1 MLYLILSSAVTVC
14 AGIGFS
20 YGIFRFFREK
30 SALYIRM
37 IVFSVGCAMFGRLF
51 ESLQL
56 IANGY
61 IAGGF
66 HVGVLGI
73 AGSFL
78 FLFSANYGQMDSI
91 VDDGSEQFKK
101 TKLISLIAPL
111 AVLGM
116 WCILVVS
123 KGFNKTTVAYGVE
136 TLVIAPA
143 VYFNFKH
150 LIIEDVDFG
159 LIRAI
164 RLYNLL
170 AIVYAFLCMA
180 EMFVK
185 SFNNPLVFIIIIYVL
200 QCLVLLAI
208 IPVLE
213 RGVKTWTT

>member
-1 MLYLILSSAVTVC
+1 MYLYFSLALTVC
-14 AGIGFS
+14 AGIGFG
-20 YGIFRFFREK
+20 YGLYRFFRDE
-30 SALYIRM
+30 SALYVRM
-37 IVFSVGCAMFGRLF
+37 IIFSIGSAMLGRLF
-51 ESLQL
+51 ETLQYL
-56 IANGY
+56 VNGQ
-61 IAGGF
+61 IESGF
-66 HVGVLGI
+66 QVGMLGTV
-73 AGSFL
+73 GSFM
-78 FLFSANYGQMDSI
+78 FLFSANFGQMDSI
-91 VDDGSEQFKK
+91 VDDHSPRFRK
-101 TKLISLIAPL
+101 TRIISLAAPL
-111 AVLGM
+111 LTALFWVVIVAAKGLNATTIPLG
-116 WCILVVS
+116 I
-123 KGFNKTTVAYGVE
+123 E
-136 TLVIAPA
+136 TIFIAQA
-143 VYFNFKH
+143 SYFHLKH